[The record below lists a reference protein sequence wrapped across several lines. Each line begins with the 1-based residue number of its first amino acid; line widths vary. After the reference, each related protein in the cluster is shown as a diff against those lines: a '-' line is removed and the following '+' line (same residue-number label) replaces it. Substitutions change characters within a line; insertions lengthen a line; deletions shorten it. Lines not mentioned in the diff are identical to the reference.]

1 MAKKKITHS
10 PKYDKVKYYYDHG
23 LWTIEQV
30 RKAVEKGW
38 ITAEEYKD
46 ITGEDYEPVA

>member
-1 MAKKKITHS
+1 MAKKKTTHS

-30 RKAVEKGW
+30 HKAVVKGW
-38 ITAEEYKD
+38 ITAEEYKE
-46 ITGEDYEPVA
+46 ITGEPYDE